1 MGRYYNTDTGRGG
14 KFGFGKQPSTDPGD
28 FFKMK
33 ELEPSEITYT
43 ADKDDEE
50 DIKAK
55 VDELY
60 EKLGIPKEER
70 IYYQKGAED
79 EEKLGDLL
87 EKYCYRK
94 VNRGE
99 VERYDRI
106 DGFKH
111 DPYYC
116 ADGVHK
122 VFIEK
127 TEGASLILCRIRLGV
142 TVLSDIKD
150 EGICELTAEL

>member
-14 KFGFGKQPSTDPGD
+14 KFGFGKQSSTDPGD
-28 FFKMK
+28 FFGMR

-50 DIKAK
+50 DIKTK

-60 EKLGIPKEER
+60 KKLGVPEEER
-70 IYYQKGAED
+70 IYYQKGAET
-79 EEKLGDLL
+79 ENTLGDLL

-99 VERYDRI
+99 VGRYDRI

-116 ADGVHK
+116 GDGAHK
-122 VFIEK
+122 VLIEK
-127 TEGASLILCRIRLGV
+127 VEGASLIACRIRLGV
-142 TVLSDIKD
+142 IVLSDIKD
-150 EGICELTAEL
+150 AGICELTAEL

>member
-1 MGRYYNTDTGRGG
+1 MGRYYNTANGRGG

-28 FFKMK
+28 FFGMQ
-33 ELEPSEITYT
+33 ELEPCEITYT
-43 ADKDDEE
+43 ADKDNEE

-60 EKLGIPKEER
+60 NKVGVPKEER

-79 EEKLGDLL
+79 ENALGDLL

-116 ADGVHK
+116 EGGAHK
-122 VFIEK
+122 VLIEK
-127 TEGASLILCRIRLGV
+127 IEGASLIACRIRLGV

>member
-14 KFGFGKQPSTDPGD
+14 KFGFGKQSSTDPGD
-28 FFKMK
+28 FFGMK

-60 EKLGIPKEER
+60 KKLGVPEEER

-79 EEKLGDLL
+79 TLSDLL

-99 VERYDRI
+99 VGRYDRI

-116 ADGVHK
+116 EDGVHK
-122 VFIEK
+122 VLIEK
-127 TEGASLILCRIRLGV
+127 VEGASLIACRIRLGV
-142 TVLSDIKD
+142 IVLSDIKD